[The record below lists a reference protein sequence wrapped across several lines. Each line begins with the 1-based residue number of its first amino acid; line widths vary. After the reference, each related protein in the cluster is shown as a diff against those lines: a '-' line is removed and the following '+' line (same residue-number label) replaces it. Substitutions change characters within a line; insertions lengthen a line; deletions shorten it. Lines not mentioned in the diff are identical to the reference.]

1 MDYTLAKT
9 GKASWEEMK
18 PSESPLTRSS
28 HGVSYNLADSSVY
41 VWGGEN
47 IARHSIDSELWKFS
61 GEWTQVV
68 TTGTKPSS
76 RVAHAQIIQNNVLW
90 VWGGR
95 QGEEMGDGDLD
106 DLFRI
111 DLSTLVWEHL
121 TAKGDL
127 PVKRSFHQMSQT
139 PGKLHLFGGC
149 SGPDRLAELHTLDL
163 ETLEWSLQP
172 KNEGMK
178 GVGGAGFVSH
188 GENLFVVAGFD
199 GDECNDC
206 YKFNITTKTWTKI
219 PSDNLRPRSVF
230 GICTVGNHII
240 VLGGEL
246 EQSNVGHLGAG
257 DFGDDLV
264 TLNVETLQFGELE
277 QNLRPVGRG
286 WTRLTE
292 SGNNSFVL
300 FGGLAGNDEKPERLN
315 DTWRCNLEF

>member
-1 MDYTLAKT
+1 MSYTLPKT
-9 GKASWEEMK
+9 GKATWEEIK
-18 PSESPLTRSS
+18 PSQSPLSRSS
-28 HGVSYNLADSSVY
+28 HGVSYNPTDNSVY

-47 IARHSIDSELWKFS
+47 IARHSIDSELWKFD

-68 TTGTKPSS
+68 TTGTKPSP

-106 DLFRI
+106 DLYRI
-111 DLSTLVWEHL
+111 NLSTLVWEHL

-127 PVKRSFHQMSQT
+127 PVKRSFHQMSHT

-149 SGPDRLAELHTLDL
+149 SGPARLAELHTLDL
-163 ETLEWSLQP
+163 ETLEWSQQP

-188 GENLFVVAGFD
+188 GENLFVIAGFD
-199 GDECNDC
+199 GDETNDC

-230 GICTVGNHII
+230 GICTVGNHLI

-292 SGNNSFVL
+292 AGSDSFVL
-300 FGGLAGNDEKPERLN
+300 FGGLAGNDEKPVRLN